1 MLVDKLPQLAN
12 NMESDSALNNSV
24 GRETHMKVL
33 IIEDNAEV
41 VEAVSLCLQI
51 RWPDADIS
59 FAYAGLTGLQMLE
72 SETYD
77 VIILDIN
84 LPGMNGFEVLKRIR
98 SFSSVPVLILTVRG
112 WEEDQVEGLELGADD
127 YIVKPFRPRELVSRV
142 NSVLRRVNTAAPGVE
157 AHTIVRG
164 NLKLHLNSNEAEF
177 GENKIKLTP
186 TECKVLY
193 ALMKN
198 DGQTLS
204 TGTLVGEVLG
214 REDGNTEIIR
224 TYIRRLRSK
233 LNDSPPSMIL
243 NDRGGGYRFISP
255 K

>member
-1 MLVDKLPQLAN
+1 
-12 NMESDSALNNSV
+12 
-24 GRETHMKVL
+24 MKVL

-59 FAYAGLTGLQMLE
+59 FAYGGLTGVQMVE
-72 SETYD
+72 SQTYD
-77 VIILDIN
+77 IVILDIN
-84 LPGMNGFEVLKRIR
+84 LPGINGFDVLKRIR
-98 SFSSVPVLILTVRG
+98 SFSTVPIIILTVRG

-142 NSVLRRVNTAAPGVE
+142 NSVLRRVNTAALGVE
-157 AHTIVRG
+157 NHTLVRG
-164 NLKLHLNSNEAEF
+164 AIRLLLNSNEVQMKE
-177 GENKIKLTP
+177 EKIRLTP

-204 TGTLVGEVLG
+204 SKILLTEILG

-233 LNDSPPSMIL
+233 LQDSPPSIIL
-243 NDRGGGYRFISP
+243 NDRGGGYRFVSP

>member
-1 MLVDKLPQLAN
+1 
-12 NMESDSALNNSV
+12 
-24 GRETHMKVL
+24 MKVL

-59 FAYAGLTGLQMLE
+59 YAYGGLTGVQMVE
-72 SETYD
+72 AQPYD
-77 VIILDIN
+77 IIILDIN
-84 LPGMNGFEVLKRIR
+84 LPGINGFEVLRRIR
-98 SFSSVPVLILTVRG
+98 SFSTVPVIILTVRG
-112 WEEDQVEGLELGADD
+112 WEEDQVEGLESGADD

-142 NSVLRRVNTAAPGVE
+142 NSVLRRVNTAAIGVE
-157 AHTIVRG
+157 NHTLVRG
-164 NLKLHLNSNEAEF
+164 AIRLLLNSNEVQMKE
-177 GENKIKLTP
+177 EKIRLTP

-204 TGTLVGEVLG
+204 SKVLLTEILG

-233 LNDSPPSMIL
+233 LQDSPPSIIL
-243 NDRGGGYRFISP
+243 NDRGGGYRFVSP

>member
-1 MLVDKLPQLAN
+1 
-12 NMESDSALNNSV
+12 
-24 GRETHMKVL
+24 MKVL

-41 VEAVSLCLQI
+41 VEAVTLCLQI

-59 FAYAGLTGLQMLE
+59 FAYGGLTGVQMVE
-72 SETYD
+72 SQNYD
-77 VIILDIN
+77 IVLLDIN
-84 LPGMNGFEVLKRIR
+84 LPGINGFEVLKRIR
-98 SFSSVPVLILTVRG
+98 AFSTVQVIILTVRG

-142 NSVLRRVNTAAPGVE
+142 NSVLRRVNTAAMGAE
-157 AHTIVRG
+157 NHTLARG
-164 NLKLHLNSNEAEF
+164 TLKLLLNSNEVQMGDE
-177 GENKIKLTP
+177 KIKLTP

-193 ALMKN
+193 AMMKN

-204 TGTLVGEVLG
+204 SKTLLTEILG

-233 LNDSPPSMIL
+233 LKDSPPSIIL
-243 NDRGGGYRFISP
+243 NDRGGGYRFVAP
-255 K
+255 KN

>member
-1 MLVDKLPQLAN
+1 
-12 NMESDSALNNSV
+12 
-24 GRETHMKVL
+24 MKVL

-59 FAYAGLTGLQMLE
+59 FAYGGLTGVQMVE
-72 SETYD
+72 SQSFD
-77 VIILDIN
+77 IVILDIN
-84 LPGMNGFEVLKRIR
+84 LPGINGFEVLKRVR
-98 SFSSVPVLILTVRG
+98 SFSTVPVIILTVRG

-127 YIVKPFRPRELVSRV
+127 YVVKPFRPRELVSRV
-142 NSVLRRVNTAAPGVE
+142 NSVLRRVNTADTGTE
-157 AHTIVRG
+157 NHSLVRG
-164 NLKLHLNSNEAEF
+164 KIKLHLNSNEIEMDD
-177 GENKIKLTP
+177 EKIKLTP

-193 ALMKN
+193 AMMKN

-204 TGTLVGEVLG
+204 SKILLTEILG

-224 TYIRRLRSK
+224 TYIRRLRNK
-233 LNDSPPSMIL
+233 LHDAPPSIIL
-243 NDRGGGYRFISP
+243 NDRGGGYRFVTP